1 MKTFIK
7 KIMSFLLLMVL
18 AFTSCRSE
26 EIEIIRTPTDEV
38 LLANSTTASLMQKTS
53 KNDGSKDNIID
64 YANCF
69 NIKLPVTVNVNGEQI
84 IIKTEEDY
92 KIIEYIFDD
101 SDDDIDTITITF
113 PVKIILTDFSE
124 VNINNYAE
132 LANYA
137 MNCNGENEADDDI
150 ECLNFNYPIGA
161 FLYNTNDEI
170 IETIAINSDK
180 AMFNFIKSLNSFD
193 YVTLDFPLTVS
204 LLDDTDIS
212 INNLEELE
220 YNINFYKDYCDED
233 DDYDYNDDDCDNC
246 NTNELIKPHQNQN
259 KKIKIQFLRQKLGIR
274 KITVKFEVK
283 KP

>member
-193 YVTLDFPLTVS
+193 YVTLDFPLTVR

-246 NTNELIKPHQNQN
+246 NTNELINY
-259 KKIKIQFLRQKLGIR
+259 LTSCTDWTVDKLERNGNDYDDIYD
-274 KITVKFEVK
+274 EE
-283 KP
+283 